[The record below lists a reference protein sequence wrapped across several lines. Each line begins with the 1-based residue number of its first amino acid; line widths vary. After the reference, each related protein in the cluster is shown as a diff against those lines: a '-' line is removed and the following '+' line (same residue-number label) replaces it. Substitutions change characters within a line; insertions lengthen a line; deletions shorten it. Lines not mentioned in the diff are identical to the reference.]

1 MSYYKELRSIS
12 LHDYK
17 AMLLEMNLIK
27 SRLILRENIDER
39 FAIIKNQGIS
49 DLEQLTC
56 VLKSKKKKEQFAEI
70 SGIDLDYLTVLIRE
84 VNSLHPKPNLLRDL
98 PCIDEQVA
106 EGLEAAGYKDTY
118 SIYELV
124 KDKSKCQKIV
134 DRFSLSN
141 DTMGMIINYADIS
154 RIRWVNHTFA
164 YILIKVGYDCVE
176 KIANADCNQLY
187 RMIKAANEEE
197 QIYKG
202 RIGLNDIEILIE
214 WADWTYRQDTAGN
227 IDLDD

>member
-1 MSYYKELRSIS
+1 MSYYKDLRSIS

-17 AMLLEMNLIK
+17 TMLMDMNLIK

-39 FAIIKNQGIS
+39 FAIIKNQGIN
-49 DLEQLTC
+49 DLEQLTN

-84 VNSLHPKPNLLRDL
+84 VNSLHPKPNLLKDF
-98 PCIDEQVA
+98 PCIDEQVV

-118 SIYELV
+118 SIYEVL
-124 KDKSKCQKIV
+124 KDKSKCRKIA
-134 DRFSLSN
+134 DKLSLSN
-141 DTMGMIINYADIS
+141 DTLDLIINYADIS

-164 YILIKVGYDCVE
+164 YVLIKVGYDCVE

-187 RMIKAANEEE
+187 SLIKAANEEE

-202 RIGLNDIEILIE
+202 RIGLNDIKILIE
-214 WADWTYRQDTAGN
+214 WADWTYRQDT
-227 IDLDD
+227 